1 MRRLLPL
8 SLAFTMLF
16 VALPDAHAQLGG
28 LVKKKATEKVTGKK
42 DTVATA
48 GAKPAKAKCDASKM
62 VITSDVVDRYLRGFA
77 ARDAMEQKL
86 AKEPGPTGAYYA
98 AVFKRQALEKRKLE
112 FDLRR
117 GPDWQKYEALQ
128 KRVMEGDTSAITAYA
143 TFPQS
148 IDPNSV
154 EIPQLAWEDQ
164 QKANARMDS
173 TVKATGKFSDC
184 DWLDLGERFPRIVAI
199 LIQDPNARD
208 FQGWGTASEGAAVK
222 PRVVELGRALGFKA
236 AESPEVTARRAQLAR
251 EDSAKAA
258 APPTSGNA
266 YVDCLAKVQGEY
278 LKAHQKEFDAAS
290 EKEDVAVLMQLSQAA
305 TAEAM
310 RKCPSQ

>member
-222 PRVVELGRALGFKA
+222 PRVVELGRALGFQA
-236 AESPEVTARRAQLAR
+236 AESPEVKARRAQLAK

-258 APPTSGNA
+258 APATSGNP
-266 YVDCLAKVQGEY
+266 YVDCLGKVQAEY
-278 LKAHQKEFDAAS
+278 MKAHQKEFDAAT
-290 EKEDVAVLMQLSQAA
+290 EKEDVTTLIRLSQAA

-310 RKCPSQ
+310 QKCPSQ